1 MGSKPPVRPPQLVA
15 GSRIA
20 LVAPAGPLLERDD
33 LTRSSELCRA
43 LGFEPVM
50 GLHAARRHGFYAG
63 TDAERLDDLN
73 RALRDDTI
81 DAVWCIRGGV
91 GLTRILDR
99 VDFAALAARPRA
111 VIGFSDITALLVG
124 AYAAAGVV
132 TFHGPTARAS
142 MPAFSRRHFER
153 ILAAPAPAGRLE
165 PLAQPPDV
173 LVPQS
178 NRVVALA
185 GGVAEGPLVGGNL
198 TLLQTLVGT
207 RFAPALDGAILFL
220 EDVGEDLYR
229 VDRTLAH
236 LRLAGWFDRLAGVAV
251 GRFTEMRRLTGDG
264 GMGFDEVLAHYFLP
278 LGIPVLHGLPF
289 GHIDDQWTLPLG
301 VTARLDAGARTL
313 EILEAAVR

>member
-20 LVAPAGPLLERDD
+20 LVAPAGPLLEHDD
-33 LTRSSELCRA
+33 LARSAELCRV
-43 LGFEPVM
+43 LGFEPLM
-50 GLHAARRHGFYAG
+50 GRQAARRHGFYAG
-63 TDAERLDDLN
+63 TDEERLDDLN
-73 RALRDDTI
+73 WALGAGDV

-99 VDFAALAARPRA
+99 VDFGALAARPRA

-124 AYAAAGVV
+124 AYAAAGIV
-132 TFHGPTARAS
+132 TFHGPTARAA
-142 MPAFSRRHFER
+142 MPPFSRRHFER
-153 ILAAPAPAGRLE
+153 VLAVAAPAGRLE
-165 PLAQPPDV
+165 PLPQPADV
-173 LVPQS
+173 LVPQT

-185 GGVAEGPLVGGNL
+185 DGVAEGPLVGGNL

-236 LRLAGWFDRLAGVAV
+236 LRLAGWLDRLAGVAV
-251 GRFTEMRRLTGDG
+251 GRFTDMRRLTGDG
-264 GMGFDEVLAHYFLP
+264 GMGFDEVLSHYFLP
-278 LGIPVLHGLPF
+278 LGIPVLYGLPF

-301 VTARLDAGARTL
+301 VTARIDAGACTL
-313 EILEAAVR
+313 EILESAVG